1 MPKKRRNVRYARLNA
16 AQPNLVLREVDYIVA
31 RAAES
36 CARVVT
42 LGQLVFF
49 STETGDAWLLD
60 PEDRLALCLA
70 RDGSRLP
77 IQIVETVTRF
87 AIEWNAWYKF
97 EDDAFI
103 VTEGPACA
111 PSLAI
116 QLLTCWPLSA
126 APPDKSD
133 LQCRHNHMGRKCRGE

>member
-1 MPKKRRNVRYARLNA
+1 MRPPAARSVSRRRRKVRYARVDP

-36 CARVVT
+36 DARVVT

-60 PEDRLALCLA
+60 PEDHLALCLA
-70 RDGSRLP
+70 RDGSRLAV
-77 IQIVETVTRF
+77 QIVETATRF
-87 AIEWNAWYKF
+87 AIEWHASYGF

-103 VTEGPACA
+103 VTDG
-111 PSLAI
+111 SGVRAI
-116 QLLTCWPLSA
+116 LGYPIA
-126 APPDKSD
+126 D
-133 LQCRHNHMGRKCRGE
+133 LQAAERRAIRQI

>member
-36 CARVVT
+36 DARVVT

-70 RDGSRLP
+70 QDGSRLP
-77 IQIVETVTRF
+77 VQIVETATRF
-87 AIEWNAWYKF
+87 AIKWNASYKF

-103 VTEGPACA
+103 VTEGSGVRAILGYPIADL
-111 PSLAI
+111 LAAERR
-116 QLLTCWPLSA
+116 A
-126 APPDKSD
+126 AR
-133 LQCRHNHMGRKCRGE
+133 QI

>member
-1 MPKKRRNVRYARLNA
+1 MPARPRKRRNVRYARLNA
-16 AQPNLVLREVDYIVA
+16 AQPNLMLREVDYIVA

-36 CARVVT
+36 DARVVT

-70 RDGSRLP
+70 KDGSRLP
-77 IQIVETVTRF
+77 VQIVETATRF
-87 AIEWNAWYKF
+87 AIEWNASYRF

-103 VTEGPACA
+103 VTEG
-111 PSLAI
+111 SGMRAI
-116 QLLTCWPLSA
+116 LGYPIADLLVAERRA
-126 APPDKSD
+126 AR
-133 LQCRHNHMGRKCRGE
+133 QI

>member
-1 MPKKRRNVRYARLNA
+1 MSKKRRKVRYARLNA

-36 CARVVT
+36 DARVVT

-70 RDGSRLP
+70 KDGRRLP
-77 IQIVETVTRF
+77 VQIVETATRF
-87 AIEWNAWYKF
+87 AIEWNASYKF
-97 EDDAFI
+97 ENDAFI
-103 VTEGPACA
+103 VTEGF
-111 PSLAI
+111 SVRAI
-116 QLLTCWPLSA
+116 LGYPI
-126 APPDKSD
+126 DD
-133 LQCRHNHMGRKCRGE
+133 LQAAERRAARQI

>member
-16 AQPNLVLREVDYIVA
+16 AKPNLVLREVNYIVA

-36 CARVVT
+36 DARVVT

-70 RDGSRLP
+70 KEGSRLP
-77 IQIVETVTRF
+77 VQIVETATRF
-87 AIEWNAWYKF
+87 AIEWNASYRF
-97 EDDAFI
+97 DDDAFI
-103 VTEGPACA
+103 VTEGSGVRAILGYPIADL
-111 PSLAI
+111 LAAERR
-116 QLLTCWPLSA
+116 A
-126 APPDKSD
+126 AR
-133 LQCRHNHMGRKCRGE
+133 QI